1 MTIQELINTL
11 QYSIDELEFDPNSNV
26 QIDMFDAHH
35 EVEKTYWDIHVDYT
49 AQSEPRGVCINAY
62 ISAKA

>member
-11 QYSIDELEFDPNSNV
+11 QYSIDEYGFDPNSNV
-26 QIDMFDAHH
+26 QIDAFDAHY
-35 EVEKTYWDIHVDYT
+35 EFDTYWDIHVDYT